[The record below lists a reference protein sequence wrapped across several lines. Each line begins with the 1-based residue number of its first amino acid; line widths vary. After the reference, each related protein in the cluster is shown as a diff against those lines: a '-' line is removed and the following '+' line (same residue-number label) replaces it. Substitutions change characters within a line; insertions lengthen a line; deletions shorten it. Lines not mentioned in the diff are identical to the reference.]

1 MDYIEERKKIVEY
14 GKQMITNNLTTG
26 TGGNLSIYI
35 PEKKVML
42 ISPSGIDYFK
52 TKLEDVVVMDLYGNV
67 LEGGKKPSSEY
78 ELHSIFYRH
87 NPEVRAVVHAHADY
101 ATACACLRINIPP
114 LHYIMADIGDEL
126 RCTDY
131 KIYGSSEIAQEA
143 YRVMGKNKGILLA
156 NHGLLAIGKDIDS
169 AMGIARNIE
178 MMCKLYIRASSI
190 GNPVI
195 LSKEEMAAVKKK
207 FETYGQVKDK
217 K

>member
-1 MDYIEERKKIVEY
+1 
-14 GKQMITNNLTTG
+14 
-26 TGGNLSIYI
+26 
-35 PEKKVML
+35 ML

-52 TKLEDVVVMDLYGNV
+52 TKPEDVVVMDLDGNV
-67 LEGGKKPSSEY
+67 LEGDKKPSSEY

-131 KIYGSSEIAQEA
+131 KIYGSPEIAQEA